1 MSSTCLVA
9 SLPDRNA
16 ASLALADLKSSGFP
30 IENFSV
36 LRKFTS
42 LASGGVQQSGPKDL
56 CSQWSRTDRVFDGL
70 WGVFFSGI
78 VCSLRSVAPISVT
91 GYLAGMLIASN
102 HAWKTPRCCCQLDQ
116 ALSEVGLV
124 EGNIADSAEAL
135 NKGKTLLVGVGDV
148 ENSASTIAMAVKA
161 ATIAVCHCAEEP
173 THVVDAPF

>member
-16 ASLALADLKSSGFP
+16 ASVVLADLKSLGFT

-36 LRKFTS
+36 VQKLTS
-42 LASGGVQQSGPKDL
+42 LASGGVQKSGIEDL
-56 CSQWSRTDRVFDGL
+56 CIQWSRTDRVFDGL

-78 VCSLRSVAPISVT
+78 ICSLRSVAPISVT

-102 HAWKTPRCCCQLDQ
+102 HVWKTSHCCCQLDQ

-135 NKGKTLLVGVGDV
+135 NMGKTLLIGVGDV
-148 ENSASTIAMAVKA
+148 ENSASTISMAVKA
-161 ATIAVCHCAEEP
+161 ATIAVCYYAEES